1 MFPELHW
8 RGRRVLVS
16 VPGVNYCW
24 FTGVAKPWQNV
35 LHQRPGMQQ
44 GHSTRSGTGG
54 TSIVS
59 PSDSSRVLDRKF
71 PCPNCTSVFSR
82 KGGLTYHQKF
92 ECGQNPRFNC
102 PYCSYCARHIS
113 NARRHVR
120 KCHPGR
126 DVYTVD
132 LCQLQQN
139 VAWNY
144 TRRRFESSQPEE
156 GGFDRKPWNIYLRG
170 VDACPFS
177 FLHSPLIYTPT
188 FVHRRLS
195 SLFGGMAVPIEIR
208 VRQQKFRY
216 FFSFFFT
223 SSRFL
228 RI

>member
-35 LHQRPGMQQ
+35 LHQRPGTQQ

-156 GGFDRKPWNIYLRG
+156 GGFDRKPWNIY
-170 VDACPFS
+170 FK
-177 FLHSPLIYTPT
+177 
-188 FVHRRLS
+188 RRRRV
-195 SLFGGMAVPIEIR
+195 SLFILALASYIHTNFRSSSFVVVIWRNGGADRDSCKTTKV
-208 VRQQKFRY
+208 
-216 FFSFFFT
+216 
-223 SSRFL
+223 
-228 RI
+228 